1 MLCNFLATEPERQLK
16 LTLVWD
22 RADLAEN
29 KILSN
34 NGSVWTV
41 RYFFILNMLQYFSD
55 YIQTDRDDLTA

>member
-34 NGSVWTV
+34 NGPVWTV
-41 RYFFILNMLQYFSD
+41 RYFFYFE
-55 YIQTDRDDLTA
+55 YVMVFQ